1 MSDYEDKV
9 LHTYDGIQEYDNPLP
24 GWWTG
29 MFALCVVWG
38 VVYFIGISLDLL
50 PTYGVDLKR
59 EQQELAEVRYEYE
72 KSRPRLKVTPALLAA
87 AALDPVK
94 QLEGQKVYRSN
105 CASCH
110 GDQGQGLIGPNLTD
124 KFWLHGGDAVAIYN
138 TIDKGVAANGMPP
151 WGSSLLPRQIVDV
164 TAYLESVR
172 GKNVPGGKK
181 AEGIEYVPKPADKT
195 VD

>member
-9 LHTYDGIQEYDNPLP
+9 LHSYDGIEEYDNPLP
-24 GWWTG
+24 GWWMG
-29 MFALCVVWG
+29 IFALTVIWAG
-38 VVYFIGISLDLL
+38 VYYVGISLDLL

-59 EQQELAEVRYEYE
+59 EQQELAEVRFEYE
-72 KSRPRLKVTPALLAA
+72 RSRPRLKVTPTLLAEA
-87 AALDPVK
+87 AADPIK
-94 QLEGQKVYRSN
+94 AAEGQKVYQSN

-124 KFWLHGGDAVAIYN
+124 KFWMHGGDAVSIYN

-151 WGSSLLPRQIVDV
+151 WGSILLPRQMVDV

-172 GKNVPGGKK
+172 NTNVPGGKK
-181 AEGIEYVPKPADKT
+181 AEGTPYEAKV
-195 VD
+195 VQ